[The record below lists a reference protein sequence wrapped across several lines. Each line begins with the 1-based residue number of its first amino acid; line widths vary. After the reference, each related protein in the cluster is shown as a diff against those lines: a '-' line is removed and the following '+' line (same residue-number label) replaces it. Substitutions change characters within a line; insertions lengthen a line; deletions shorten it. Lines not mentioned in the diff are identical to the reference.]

1 MGKNK
6 KKATTKKID
15 DSDPE
20 ALKVSRS
27 FKRIINGGDILLL
40 SNDNPLYVVY
50 IYYIEIIL
58 CVSFFIYLYFYI
70 CSE

>member
-27 FKRIINGGDILLL
+27 FKRIMNKLMLQNLG
-40 SNDNPLYVVY
+40 N
-50 IYYIEIIL
+50 E
-58 CVSFFIYLYFYI
+58 
-70 CSE
+70 